1 VQDDW
6 RATPRLTVNAGVRF
20 FYYSPDWLTGPDH
33 ETSNFEFPLYQ
44 PSQAPAM
51 MPNGN
56 LVTNA
61 AGIPITS
68 AGTVA
73 NLQNGLVFNTTPG
86 VPRGFYH
93 QSTIHPAP
101 RIGFAYALTND
112 HRTSVHAGYG
122 VGYTRVPFQITS
134 AFGSNPPG
142 VTNENY
148 ISGTLENPTATA
160 AISVPSAPALQLVN
174 TNFRASQI
182 QSFSLIIEREVFRD
196 AVFQVG
202 YAGSEG
208 RHLRAGSDQNQVL
221 PTTTPYSLS
230 CLAPGQAATAQ
241 YDFDPCLNTNAISS
255 DYIRPYQGYDQLFEW
270 VYAVNSNYNS
280 LQSQLRV
287 KRKTVE
293 TTLNYTWGKALGDAN
308 GGANFRSSY
317 SSNQNT
323 YCLSCEYGPRNFN
336 RPQIFTG
343 NVIYTL
349 PFHAQGG
356 LENQLFTGWSLSG
369 IAILQSG
376 FPQTPGLSA
385 PNTGLASRPD
395 RVGPL
400 HLSGNHNQIFDP
412 NAFAIPQYGF
422 FGNASV
428 GSIPGPKEVAFN
440 TALYKTFP
448 IKDAFNFQFRA
459 EAFNLANHPSFQGV
473 DTGIGPNDPTP
484 GLVNSPTDPRILEI
498 VGRFTF

>member
-1 VQDDW
+1 
-6 RATPRLTVNAGVRF
+6 
-20 FYYSPDWLTGPDH
+20 
-33 ETSNFEFPLYQ
+33 
-44 PSQAPAM
+44 
-51 MPNGN
+51 
-56 LVTNA
+56 
-61 AGIPITS
+61 
-68 AGTVA
+68 
-73 NLQNGLVFNTTPG
+73 
-86 VPRGFYH
+86 
-93 QSTIHPAP
+93 
-101 RIGFAYALTND
+101 
-112 HRTSVHAGYG
+112 
-122 VGYTRVPFQITS
+122 
-134 AFGSNPPG
+134 
-142 VTNENY
+142 
-148 ISGTLENPTATA
+148 
-160 AISVPSAPALQLVN
+160 
-174 TNFRASQI
+174 
-182 QSFSLIIEREVFRD
+182 
-196 AVFQVG
+196 
-202 YAGSEG
+202 
-208 RHLRAGSDQNQVL
+208 
-221 PTTTPYSLS
+221 
-230 CLAPGQAATAQ
+230 
-241 YDFDPCLNTNAISS
+241 
-255 DYIRPYQGYDQLFEW
+255 